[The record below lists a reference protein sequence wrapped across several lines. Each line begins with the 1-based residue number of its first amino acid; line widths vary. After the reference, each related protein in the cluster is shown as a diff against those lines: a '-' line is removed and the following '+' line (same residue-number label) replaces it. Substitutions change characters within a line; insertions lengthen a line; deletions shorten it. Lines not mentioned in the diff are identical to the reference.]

1 LFGFAYYQQL
11 FSEYV
16 AVASPSEIRS
26 IGSSVVD
33 HSIHFLSTRPGSIVV
48 AACASYGTPKDRKRI
63 IKSLKGY
70 TRSSLLHRDA
80 YIAIL
85 RIVDV
90 TDDTVSVHKSVLAEI
105 LVTPD
110 DKDDD
115 EDDVEEISPLLDL
128 ALSDTA
134 SKLFLMLLVSDE
146 ETRHKYFDPFELKVL
161 FENPTIKENGED
173 VPTSKKNPGTRRRE
187 LLQYCRAPLVE
198 LCTLHADKLLRS
210 RSGARILREV
220 WKSFPSDEIATAV
233 LEACVGESG
242 KDSKTL
248 SIFED
253 PVGHLVL
260 KNMILDESVES
271 ETKESGPSFVSAFH
285 GKFKG
290 NLIQIAS
297 SNRGAFVLTALSKN
311 SAVHGDVVK
320 ELNKNKAELKKLV
333 QGGQDEKG
341 KKITAGYD
349 ALLLE
354 LGAAKKNK
362 K

>member
-1 LFGFAYYQQL
+1 
-11 FSEYV
+11 
-16 AVASPSEIRS
+16 
-26 IGSSVVD
+26 
-33 HSIHFLSTRPGSIVV
+33 
-48 AACASYGTPKDRKRI
+48 
-63 IKSLKGY
+63 
-70 TRSSLLHRDA
+70 
-80 YIAIL
+80 
-85 RIVDV
+85 
-90 TDDTVSVHKSVLAEI
+90 
-105 LVTPD
+105 
-110 DKDDD
+110 
-115 EDDVEEISPLLDL
+115 
-128 ALSDTA
+128 
-134 SKLFLMLLVSDE
+134 
-146 ETRHKYFDPFELKVL
+146 
-161 FENPTIKENGED
+161 
-173 VPTSKKNPGTRRRE
+173 
-187 LLQYCRAPLVE
+187 
-198 LCTLHADKLLRS
+198 
-210 RSGARILREV
+210 V

-260 KNMILDESVES
+260 KNMILDESVDS